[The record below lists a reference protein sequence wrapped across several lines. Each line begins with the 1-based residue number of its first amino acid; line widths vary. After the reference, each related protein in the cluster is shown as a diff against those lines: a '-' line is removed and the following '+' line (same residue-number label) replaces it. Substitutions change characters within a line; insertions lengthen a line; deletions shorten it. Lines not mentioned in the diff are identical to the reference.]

1 MVVVDTAV
9 LKAEEDTEGMVIGQ
23 AVVEE
28 AAEAAVMAVIEVFS
42 LIYVFV
48 VFLCELDL
56 KMFVAI

>member
-23 AVVEE
+23 AVVE
-28 AAEAAVMAVIEVFS
+28 EAAVMAVIEVFS